1 MCVYI
6 YIYVYMLFG
15 APGAE
20 LSGPRLLGP
29 FSGAFGGARRSVVQH
44 APQLRRLQAGNSNTY

>member
-1 MCVYI
+1 
-6 YIYVYMLFG
+6 MLFG